1 MIHDGCLWIQDRIP
15 IDATLVHRITGLSIN
30 GLNPLERVGKKYE
43 GETIEYVRK
52 TYHVERNTW
61 DFIIKSISDQGT
73 QLGTMLLA
81 CKMMRK
87 CQFTST
93 PANVIQLAGQFK
105 KGVCFNWAQYLCDEF
120 LTNVHES
127 QEQVRAFFYSSSS

>member
-1 MIHDGCLWIQDRIP
+1 M
-15 IDATLVHRITGLSIN
+15 HRIIGLPVS
-30 GLNPLERVGKKYE
+30 GPNPLERVGKKYE
-43 GETIEYVRK
+43 AETAKFMYQK
-52 TYHVERNTW
+52 YHVDRNTQE
-61 DFIIKSISDQGT
+61 FIMKTISDQGT

-87 CQFTST
+87 CQVTSV
-93 PANVIQLAGQFK
+93 PAYVIRLAIQCA

-127 QEQVRAFFYSSSS
+127 QE